1 MPSDDGIY
9 QFKGKLLTLYNF
21 SQQSE
26 GSSPGQPWRATRVL
40 ADARRGSAAR
50 KARENFILKESVGW
64 EEGQC
69 AGQRG
74 DASGELVHNFWMLL
88 YGSLTPYTSTDAE
101 ESLLILASL
110 CEEPSLC
117 QSRTS
122 VIRRG

>member
-40 ADARRGSAAR
+40 ADARRGGAAR

-69 AGQRG
+69 AG
-74 DASGELVHNFWMLL
+74 
-88 YGSLTPYTSTDAE
+88 
-101 ESLLILASL
+101 
-110 CEEPSLC
+110 
-117 QSRTS
+117 
-122 VIRRG
+122 